1 MDETR
6 RTDENDRRLP
16 PTDRRPGGAVAAYLL
31 TLIAVIGAALLLAP
45 FHDRLNPTSV
55 SLALLLVVLFGA
67 TAFGSGP
74 ALVGSVAG
82 VLCLNYFFLPPVGTF
97 TIADPANW
105 IALVAFLVTAITVGE
120 LSARARRR
128 AEEAEASQLEVTRLY
143 RELQDAFE
151 RASEAE
157 ALRRSERLKSALL
170 DAVTHDLRTPLTSIK
185 ASATTLLQNSPPV
198 AGEQPAPESPQ
209 GPALA
214 PAPTLEP
221 ELHHEL
227 LQVIDEEAD
236 RLNRFIEHLVDLARI
251 DAGALDMHL
260 HWRSLEDIIGS
271 ALTRAAALTRQHI
284 VDVDLPPE
292 LPSLRVDAR
301 AISEVVYSLVENAAK
316 YAPPGTHI
324 RVTARRYEDEA
335 IDVIV
340 EDEGPGIPVEL
351 REKVFTKFYRA
362 SEADTATAGAEGLG
376 MGLAIARG
384 IIDAHGG
391 RIWIEDGANG
401 RGTRIVCRIPIGD
414 EDAPAAPPFEGDA
427 PATTHA

>member
-1 MDETR
+1 MPRGRDF
-6 RTDENDRRLP
+6 
-16 PTDRRPGGAVAAYLL
+16 AAYPL
-31 TLIAVIGAALLLAP
+31 TLAGVLLVTLVLAP
-45 FHDRLNPTSV
+45 FRDQLNPTSA
-55 SLALLLVVLFGA
+55 SLALLLAILFGA

-74 ALVGSVAG
+74 ALVGAVAG

-105 IALVAFLVTAITVGE
+105 IALITFLVTAVTVGQ

-128 AEEAEASQLEVTRLY
+128 AEEAEASQREVTRLY

-185 ASATTLLQNSPPV
+185 ASATTLLQSDDGPPHD
-198 AGEQPAPESPQ
+198 ARQAAP
-209 GPALA
+209 LD
-214 PAPTLEP
+214 P
-221 ELHHEL
+221 ELRHEL

-260 HWRSLEDIIGS
+260 QWRSLEDIVSS
-271 ALTRAAALTRQHI
+271 ALTRASQLTRAHI

-301 AISEVVYSLVENAAK
+301 AIAEVVYSLVENAAK
-316 YAPPGTHI
+316 YAPPGTRI
-324 RVTARRYEDEA
+324 RVTARRHEDDA

-340 EDEGPGIPVEL
+340 EDEGPGVPAAI

-362 SEADTATAGAEGLG
+362 SDAGDASPEGLG

-391 RIWIEDGANG
+391 RIWIEDGADG
-401 RGTRIVCRIPIGD
+401 RGARVICRIPIGD
-414 EDAPAAPPFEGDA
+414 EDAPARAPDL
-427 PATTHA
+427 HA

>member
-1 MDETR
+1 MPRGRDF
-6 RTDENDRRLP
+6 
-16 PTDRRPGGAVAAYLL
+16 AAYPL
-31 TLIAVIGAALLLAP
+31 TLAGVLLVTLVLAP
-45 FHDRLNPTSV
+45 FRDQLNPTSA
-55 SLALLLVVLFGA
+55 SLALLLAILFGA

-74 ALVGSVAG
+74 ALVGAVAG

-97 TIADPANW
+97 AIADPANW
-105 IALVAFLVTAITVGE
+105 IALVTFLVTAVTVGQ

-128 AEEAEASQLEVTRLY
+128 AEEAEASQREVTRLY

-185 ASATTLLQNSPPV
+185 ASATTLLQSDDTTPQD
-198 AGEQPAPESPQ
+198 ARQAAP
-209 GPALA
+209 LD
-214 PAPTLEP
+214 P
-221 ELHHEL
+221 ELRHEL

-260 HWRSLEDIIGS
+260 QWRSLEDIVSS
-271 ALTRAAALTRQHI
+271 ALTRASQLTRAHI

-301 AISEVVYSLVENAAK
+301 AIAEVVYSLVENAAK
-316 YAPPGTHI
+316 YAPPGSRI
-324 RVTARRYEDEA
+324 RVTARRHEDDA

-340 EDEGPGIPVEL
+340 EDEGPGVPAAI

-362 SEADTATAGAEGLG
+362 GDAGDASPEGLG

-391 RIWIEDGANG
+391 RIWIEDGADG
-401 RGTRIVCRIPIGD
+401 RGTRVICRIPIGD
-414 EDAPAAPPFEGDA
+414 EDAPARAPDL
-427 PATTHA
+427 HA

>member
-1 MDETR
+1 MPRERGRD
-6 RTDENDRRLP
+6 
-16 PTDRRPGGAVAAYLL
+16 AVAYAL
-31 TLIAVIGAALLLAP
+31 TLAGVLLVTLVLAP
-45 FHDRLNPTSV
+45 FRDQLNPTSA
-55 SLALLLVVLFGA
+55 SLALLLAILFGA

-74 ALVGSVAG
+74 ALVGAVAG

-105 IALVAFLVTAITVGE
+105 IALVTFLVTAVTVGQ

-128 AEEAEASQLEVTRLY
+128 AEEAEASQQEVTRLY

-185 ASATTLLQNSPPV
+185 ASATTLLQSE
-198 AGEQPAPESPQ
+198 AAQPEP
-209 GPALA
+209 LD
-214 PAPTLEP
+214 P
-221 ELHHEL
+221 ELRREL

-260 HWRSLEDIIGS
+260 QWRSLEDIVGS
-271 ALTRAAALTRQHI
+271 ALTRASQLTRAHI

-301 AISEVVYSLVENAAK
+301 AIAEVVYSLVENAAK
-316 YAPPGTHI
+316 YSPAGTRI
-324 RVTARRYEDEA
+324 RVTARRHEDEA
-335 IDVIV
+335 LDVMV
-340 EDEGPGIPVEL
+340 EDEGPGIPVEI

-362 SEADTATAGAEGLG
+362 GDATAANADAGAAGAPARPDGLG

-391 RIWIEDGANG
+391 RVWIEDGANG
-401 RGTRIVCRIPIGD
+401 RGTRVICRIPIGD
-414 EDAPAAPPFEGDA
+414 EDAPAARPPVEGDA
-427 PATTHA
+427 RATPRA

>member
-1 MDETR
+1 MPRGRD
-6 RTDENDRRLP
+6 L
-16 PTDRRPGGAVAAYLL
+16 VAYAL
-31 TLIAVIGAALLLAP
+31 TLAGVLLVTLVLAP
-45 FHDRLNPTSV
+45 FRDQLNPTSA
-55 SLALLLVVLFGA
+55 SLALLLSILFGA
-67 TAFGSGP
+67 TVFGSGP
-74 ALVGSVAG
+74 ALVGAVAG

-105 IALVAFLVTAITVGE
+105 IALVTFLVTAVTVGQ

-128 AEEAEASQLEVTRLY
+128 AEEAEASQREVSRLY
-143 RELQDAFE
+143 RELQEAFE

-185 ASATTLLQNSPPV
+185 ASATTLLQSEAPPSS
-198 AGEQPAPESPQ
+198 ADADARQAAP
-209 GPALA
+209 
-214 PAPTLEP
+214 LEP
-221 ELHHEL
+221 ELRHEL

-260 HWRSLEDIIGS
+260 QWRSLEDIVGS
-271 ALTRAAALTRQHI
+271 ALTRAAQLTRAHI

-301 AISEVVYSLVENAAK
+301 AIAEVVYSLVENAAK
-316 YAPPGTHI
+316 YAPPGTRI
-324 RVTARRYEDEA
+324 RVSARRYEDEA

-340 EDEGPGIPVEL
+340 EDEGPGVPVEV

-362 SEADTATAGAEGLG
+362 GDAGAASPEGLG

-391 RIWIEDGANG
+391 RVWIEDGENG
-401 RGTRIVCRIPIGD
+401 RGARVICRIPIGD
-414 EDAPAAPPFEGDA
+414 EDAPARAPDF
-427 PATTHA
+427 HA